1 MAHIPFH
8 LDRLERGLF
17 LTPWSLLFLVASV
30 RTLVLPFENV
40 GGEPSENW
48 KGSAFEEA
56 IAGHFE
62 SAGYGVVD
70 VETRNRR
77 LMELGFDP
85 GEPVSRATAI
95 GLGKDLAAQ
104 RLIVGSFRTIENRID
119 VEARVVDLERV
130 ATIGI
135 VDDFGE
141 TEDVA
146 KLSNQIA
153 KNLFRLERDRAPS
166 GFDERAQ
173 TRERLAAAA
182 LEASAK
188 ARISAEP
195 EEQRRQLEIVLSLEP
210 TYLEARLLLGQ
221 VLLRTGEP
229 RLAIDVLVAAGDR
242 GAHFQNAYFD
252 LGLAYL
258 AVDEPA
264 PVVQI
269 FGSLTRIEDVSAAS
283 YNNQGVA
290 LMQLGRHA
298 EATEAFQ
305 LAMDAD
311 GADATFLFNLGWS
324 QWRLGKGASAL
335 EHLERAAE
343 LMPCDG
349 EVHLLLSSAASS
361 QAKFELAELAELARS
376 TALML
381 SPHLADVDPATVT
394 DLARIKEK
402 PAIVRAPVDLH
413 ADREKD
419 VMALAALFDVQALRE
434 RGRLDEAI
442 QLLQRSLHRDPG
454 AVDLRL
460 DDAAREL
467 AMLVWTQ
474 PAAETH
480 LELARLYLELEDPG
494 KALTQVDKALALEP
508 GHDEAKRLRAEL
520 EIE

>member
-1 MAHIPFH
+1 M
-8 LDRLERGLF
+8 
-17 LTPWSLLFLVASV
+17 
-30 RTLVLPFENV
+30 PFENV

-56 IAGHFE
+56 ISSHFE
-62 SAGYGVVD
+62 SAGYDVVD
-70 VETRNRR
+70 LETRNRR

-85 GEPVSRATAI
+85 VEPVSRATAI
-95 GLGKDLAAQ
+95 GLGKDVAAQ

-135 VDDFGE
+135 VDDFGK
-141 TEDVA
+141 TDDVA

-166 GFDERAQ
+166 GFDERAR
-173 TRERLAAAA
+173 TRERLGVAA

-188 ARISAEP
+188 ARLSAEP
-195 EEQRRQLEIVLSLEP
+195 EEQRRQLEIALSLEP
-210 TYLEARLLLGQ
+210 NYLEAQLLLGHL
-221 VLLRTGEP
+221 LLRAGEP

-242 GAHFQNAYFD
+242 GVRFQNAYFD

-264 PVVQI
+264 SVIQI
-269 FGSLTRIEDVSAAS
+269 FGSLTHRENVSAAS

-305 LAMDAD
+305 LATDAD
-311 GADATFLFNLGWS
+311 GGDTTYLFNLGWS

-343 LMPCDG
+343 LMPGDG

-361 QAKFELAELAELARS
+361 QAKFELAERARA

-381 SPHLADVDPATVT
+381 SPHLAEVDPATVT
-394 DLARIKEK
+394 GLARIKDK
-402 PAIVRAPVDLH
+402 PTMFRASAEVQAEP
-413 ADREKD
+413 EED

-434 RGRLDEAI
+434 RGRLEEAI
-442 QLLQRSLHRDPG
+442 YLLQRSLHRDPG
-454 AVDLRL
+454 AVDLRREL
-460 DDAAREL
+460 VELLRETGELEDAAREL
-467 AMLVWTQ
+467 AMLVWMQ
-474 PAAETH
+474 PTAETH
-480 LELARLYLELEDPG
+480 LELARVYLELKDPG
-494 KALTQVDKALALEP
+494 KALKEVEKALALAPE
-508 GHDEAKRLRAEL
+508 HHEAKRLRDTLEL
-520 EIE
+520 PVIE